1 MKNYFSFRFAILFAL
16 AFLFCATCFSCKKNH
31 DNNQQPESTWDID
44 KDGVP
49 KFMSV
54 NYLELDKIYRISK
67 FRSSAGHDFS
77 DAFEHCRSMKHYFEP
92 KATTDWASLK
102 IVSPA
107 NGTIAKVETEW
118 AGIKLEIVSDDYP
131 AFRFMIFHIN
141 TAMPFNV
148 GDKVTAGQQ
157 LGTHIGIQTMSDISI
172 WVNDPTKQ
180 GRMVSYFDAI
190 TDEVFAQYQSRGINS
205 REDMI
210 ITKALRDANP
220 LTCSNGTFTSADP
233 LESWVNLN

>member
-1 MKNYFSFRFAILFAL
+1 MKQLPKLCFAMLCMVVFAL
-16 AFLFCATCFSCKKNH
+16 PQNACKDDKNNVPP
-31 DNNQQPESTWDID
+31 DDGTWDID

-54 NYLELDKIYRISK
+54 NYLELAKIGRISK
-67 FRSSAGHDFS
+67 FRSSVGHDYS

-92 KATTDWASLK
+92 KPTVDWGSIQ

-107 NGTIAKVETEW
+107 NGTIARVETEW
-118 AGIKLEIVSDDYP
+118 AGIKLEIESEAYP

-141 TAMPFNV
+141 AAAPFNV

-157 LGTHIGIQTMSDISI
+157 LGTHIGNQTMSDIAI
-172 WVNDPTKQ
+172 IVNDPTRQ

-190 TDEVFAQYQSRGINS
+190 TDEVFTQYQNRGIIS
-205 REDMI
+205 RQDMI
-210 ITKALRDANP
+210 ITKDLRDANP
-220 LTCSNGTFTSADP
+220 LTCNGDVFTTSDP
-233 LESWVNLN
+233 LEQWVNLN